1 MECTRPLIVTVDFFN
16 ENEFLYE
23 EKFIVRNTPLLNY
36 EFLLI
41 THMRKG
47 KTYSKG
53 IMKALESTI
62 KAF

>member
-1 MECTRPLIVTVDFFN
+1 MTVDFFN